1 MKLTTG
7 SATRYIVLLLA
18 LINQWLADK
27 GLSPIPVDEE
37 TISTIITTVVGLYVA
52 YKDNPLSKEGK
63 QANDKLKELKYEKKQ
78 PTNGKAPSDFD
89 ANNDGQI

>member
-18 LINQWLADK
+18 LVNQWLADK

-63 QANDKLKELKYEKKQ
+63 QANDKLKQLKYEKKQ

-89 ANNDGQI
+89 ASNEGQK

>member
-1 MKLTTG
+1 MKLTKG
-7 SATRYIVLLLA
+7 SAVRYIVLLLA

-52 YKDNPLSKEGK
+52 YKDNPVTKEGK
-63 QANDKLKELKYEKKQ
+63 KANDELKELKYQKKQ

-89 ANNDGQI
+89 ADKDGQI

>member
-89 ANNDGQI
+89 ASNEGQK

>member
-1 MKLTTG
+1 MKLTKG
-7 SATRYIVLLLA
+7 SAVRYIVLLLA

-52 YKDNPLSKEGK
+52 YKDNPVTKEGK
-63 QANDKLKELKYEKKQ
+63 KANDELKELKYQKKQ
-78 PTNGKAPSDFD
+78 PTTGKAPSDFD
-89 ANNDGQI
+89 ADKDGQI

>member
-7 SATRYIVLLLA
+7 STTRYIVLLLA

-89 ANNDGQI
+89 ASNEGQK

>member
-1 MKLTTG
+1 MKLTIA

-37 TISTIITTVVGLYVA
+37 TISKIITTVVGLYVA
-52 YKDNPLSKEGK
+52 YKDNPITKEGK
-63 QANDKLKELKYEKKQ
+63 QVNDKLKQLKFEKKQ
-78 PTNGKAPSDFD
+78 PTNGKAPSDFE
-89 ANNDGQI
+89 ASNEGQK

>member
-1 MKLTTG
+1 MKLTKG
-7 SATRYIVLLLA
+7 SALRYIVLLLA

-52 YKDNPLSKEGK
+52 YKDNPVTKEGK
-63 QANDKLKELKYEKKQ
+63 KANDELKELKYQMKQ
-78 PTNGKAPSDFD
+78 PTTGKAPSDFD
-89 ANNDGQI
+89 ADKDGQI

>member
-1 MKLTTG
+1 MKLTKG
-7 SATRYIVLLLA
+7 SVVRYIVLLLA

-52 YKDNPLSKEGK
+52 YKDNPVTKEGK
-63 QANDKLKELKYEKKQ
+63 KANDELKQLKYEKKQ
-78 PTNGKAPSDFD
+78 PTTGKAPSNFD
-89 ANNDGQI
+89 ADKDGQI

>member
-1 MKLTTG
+1 MKLTIA

-37 TISTIITTVVGLYVA
+37 TISKIITTVVGLYVA
-52 YKDNPLSKEGK
+52 YKDNPITKEGK

>member
-89 ANNDGQI
+89 ADKDGQI

>member
-37 TISTIITTVVGLYVA
+37 TISKIITTVVGLYVA
-52 YKDNPLSKEGK
+52 YKDNPITKEGK

-78 PTNGKAPSDFD
+78 PTNGKAPSDFNAD
-89 ANNDGQI
+89 KDGQI

>member
-1 MKLTTG
+1 MKLTKG
-7 SATRYIVLLLA
+7 SAVRYIVLLLA

-52 YKDNPLSKEGK
+52 YKNNPVTKEGK
-63 QANDKLKELKYEKKQ
+63 KANDELKELKYQKKQ
-78 PTNGKAPSDFD
+78 PTTGKAPSDFD
-89 ANNDGQI
+89 ADKDGQI